1 MRTPSNGHRWRIL
14 LRGAGWWAALF
25 GASATAAE
33 AAFFLRDGDRIV
45 VVGDSITVEGHYV
58 RYLDNFL
65 RTRFP
70 TWTLAVRNS
79 GTNGQV
85 AQRALA
91 AFDTDVLAW
100 RPTVAIV
107 NFGMNDGRRA
117 GGAEFY
123 RTGIVPYV
131 ERLRSAGL
139 RVVLCSNSPLDLGD
153 TPGGF
158 TDYNR
163 TFAEMAAFAA
173 GFARERGLAFVDQF
187 NFCHRVWGENRRRA
201 EPIPVSHQTTVPYPS
216 DFVHA
221 RGPGQ
226 TTMAYII
233 LKTLIAPSEIGSAEL
248 DAASGATRGRRSRIT
263 DIRRTSDGRTL
274 TFTRTD
280 EASPCWIDDRAP
292 FPGSLGLELV
302 PFTAELNRLTLQV
315 RGLDAGRHELAID
328 DVPLGVFTA
337 QQLADGVN
345 LAADQRS
352 PVYAPG
358 RRVDA
363 AIRRQTAATKAA
375 RDVAFLQPPAWLKV
389 PDLAAQREREWQR
402 RVAEVDA
409 LDPAIQAAAKPAPY
423 TIRLTRLP

>member
-1 MRTPSNGHRWRIL
+1 MRTPSSSRGWQIPLCGVARWV
-14 LRGAGWWAALF
+14 ALF
-25 GASATAAE
+25 GASSALAE
-33 AAFFLRDGDRIV
+33 AGFFVRDGDRIV

-91 AFDTDVLAW
+91 AFDTDVFAW

-123 RTGIVPYV
+123 RSGIVPYV
-131 ERLRSAGL
+131 ERLQGAGL

-153 TPGGF
+153 APGAF

-163 TFAEMAAFAA
+163 TFAEMAAFSA

-233 LKTLIAPSEIGSAEL
+233 LKSLGAPAEVGWAEL
-248 DAASGATRGRRSRIT
+248 DFATGAARGRRSRIA
-263 DIRRTSDGRTL
+263 DFRRSSDGSTL

-302 PFTAELNRLTLQV
+302 PFTEELNRLPLHV
-315 RGLDAGRHELAID
+315 RGLVAGRYELAID
-328 DVPLGVFTA
+328 DVRLGVFTA
-337 QQLADGVN
+337 QQFADGVN
-345 LAADQRS
+345 LAADLRS

-363 AIRRQTAATKAA
+363 AIRRQTSTTKAA
-375 RDVAFLQPPAWLKV
+375 REVAFLQPPSWLKV

-402 RVAEVDA
+402 RVAEVDT
-409 LDPAIQAAAKPAPY
+409 LDAVIQAAAMPAPY
-423 TIRLTRLP
+423 TCRLTRLP